1 MLWTGQIERNSGA
14 VSGCE
19 IDRGGVNE
27 EIVSDERSWCK
38 IIPVRVC
45 VCACEFSHMVAF
57 LVYYRGDGIHST
69 SVRKCTPVCEQ

>member
-19 IDRGGVNE
+19 IDRGGANE

-45 VCACEFSHMVAF
+45 VCVHVNFHTWLLF
-57 LVYYRGDGIHST
+57 LCIIEETEST
-69 SVRKCTPVCEQ
+69 PPV